1 MTNLQQHLA
10 KGETLRWSGRPRQGI
25 VLRAADAFMIPFS
38 ILWAGF
44 AVFWEASVLRDGAPV
59 FFALWGIPFVL
70 MGLYVTVGRFF
81 FDATRRAKTEYGVTD
96 QRIIIDRGPR
106 GALTSL
112 ELATLGEIT
121 INSSGDGSGTI
132 MFGPSNLMTSM
143 YAGTPWPGLKLPP
156 SFDMIPDARRVY
168 EIIREARQ
176 RQSAQLP
183 SRAG

>member
-1 MTNLQQHLA
+1 MTNLAQHLV

-25 VLRAADAFMIPFS
+25 LLRPSDALMIPFS

-44 AVFWEASVLRDGAPV
+44 AFFWEASVLRDGAPG

-81 FDATRRAKTEYGVTD
+81 LDAARRAKTEYAVTD
-96 QRIIIDRGPR
+96 QRIIIDRGAR
-106 GALTSL
+106 GTMTSL

-121 INSSGDGSGTI
+121 VSSSADGSGTI
-132 MFGPSNLMTSM
+132 AFGPSNIVTSM
-143 YAGTPWPGLKLPP
+143 YAGTPWPGVKLPP

-168 EIIREARQ
+168 EIIRDARA
-176 RQSAQLP
+176 RPTAQ
-183 SRAG
+183 RAG